1 MSESSQLIAKAPTGA
16 LWIYNPWL
24 DLIVG
29 CGAWSAPLLLLTYVS
44 LSSNALLW
52 SVAFYGLALVFNY
65 PHYMATIYRVY
76 HREADFNR
84 YRIFTVHIT
93 FLALLT
99 VVLSHFW
106 MRALPWIFTLY
117 LSGSPW
123 HYSGQ
128 NYGLLMM
135 FARRAGAKPERWSRH
150 AIYATF
156 LLSYAILV
164 LSFNTGP
171 SADPLFLSLNLPIG
185 VSSKLLIIM
194 AVLFVGCSAAGL
206 SNLIQ
211 QAGWRGMVP
220 SLTLFATQFIWFLLP
235 TALAFGEGLH
245 IPQNRYSMGVLAVM
259 HSAQYLWI
267 TSYYA
272 RREAHAEGR
281 ENWRPIGYFAVL
293 IAGGI
298 ALFIPGPWI
307 ATHVFHF
314 DFTQSFLIFT
324 ALVNIHHF
332 ILDGAIWKLRDG
344 RIAALL
350 INTQV
355 RTSEAARRASSRAM
369 DFARWVGGGEPR
381 ARALRIGLAATLLAW
396 GTLDQVHYYLAL
408 HRDNLADLQR
418 AAKLVAFDASVQ
430 LNLAKQE
437 VAAGETDAA
446 VVAWKE
452 AIAASPLDPAPR
464 NAYLQYLTNTKQYGE
479 AYGLTRAALQ
489 QSPHDA
495 QLELNHG
502 ILALQIGHE
511 EEAVQSWQGA
521 LADDPHLAQGH
532 LLLGAQFVRQGKP
545 AEAISHYERYLEA
558 VASQGPQNRPPA
570 SQVITVALSLA
581 DCQNGVSQ
589 PEAAAQTFDM
599 ARRLAFQTKESK
611 LESLASVGEAAIDA
625 HSGNTNNALILYQRA
640 LYLDDTA
647 HDAESEVS
655 DLYAYAAFLEQTR
668 SPADLAY
675 AVLLRA
681 DVVAPSAAAR
691 PLVVAELRKT
701 LEQRL
706 GAQAARLRRNSQ
718 AELAQALSMTRS
730 QSRTD
735 ASGSVRAVEQ

>member
-1 MSESSQLIAKAPTGA
+1 MSESSQLSAKAPTGA

-24 DLIVG
+24 DLMVG

-52 SVAFYGLALVFNY
+52 SVAFYVMALVFNY

-106 MRALPWIFTLY
+106 IRALPWIFTLY

-171 SADPLFLSLNLPIG
+171 SADPLFLSLNLPTG

-281 ENWRPIGYFAVL
+281 ENWHPIGYFAVL

-350 INTQV
+350 VNSKAQLAQSANDAKDKT
-355 RTSEAARRASSRAM
+355 AA
-369 DFARWVGGGEPR
+369 
-381 ARALRIGLAATLLAW
+381 ALRWIIGQSTGARFVRIGAALVLLVL
-396 GTLDQVHYYLAL
+396 GSVDQFHYYLAL
-408 HRDNLADLQR
+408 HSYDL
-418 AAKLVAFDASVQ
+418 
-430 LNLAKQE
+430 
-437 VAAGETDAA
+437 TD
-446 VVAWKE
+446 
-452 AIAASPLDPAPR
+452 
-464 NAYLQYLTNTKQYGE
+464 
-479 AYGLTRAALQ
+479 
-489 QSPHDA
+489 
-495 QLELNHG
+495 
-502 ILALQIGHE
+502 
-511 EEAVQSWQGA
+511 
-521 LADDPHLAQGH
+521 
-532 LLLGAQFVRQGKP
+532 
-545 AEAISHYERYLEA
+545 
-558 VASQGPQNRPPA
+558 
-570 SQVITVALSLA
+570 
-581 DCQNGVSQ
+581 
-589 PEAAAQTFDM
+589 
-599 ARRLAFQTKESK
+599 
-611 LESLASVGEAAIDA
+611 
-625 HSGNTNNALILYQRA
+625 
-640 LYLDDTA
+640 
-647 HDAESEVS
+647 
-655 DLYAYAAFLEQTR
+655 
-668 SPADLAY
+668 
-675 AVLLRA
+675 
-681 DVVAPSAAAR
+681 
-691 PLVVAELRKT
+691 
-701 LEQRL
+701 
-706 GAQAARLRRNSQ
+706 
-718 AELAQALSMTRS
+718 
-730 QSRTD
+730 
-735 ASGSVRAVEQ
+735 